1 MQSRVSHFIDIFT
14 AAIKNIRNMHAVST
28 NVDILD
34 FNDHLFSDTP
44 LTLTFN

>member
-28 NVDILD
+28 SVDILN
-34 FNDHLFSDTP
+34 FNDNLFHYTP